1 MALFGGPGAAAVLFG
16 VQPSGTGWLGWVVVA
31 VAVVF
36 MVLILVGDFRR
47 GLRARIARWRTRDQ
61 HRSDR

>member
-1 MALFGGPGAAAVLFG
+1 MALFG